1 MRGKIIRGIAG
12 FYDISTGEGRVYR
25 TRARGV
31 FRNLGIKPL
40 VGDDVEFDV
49 ISEKDSEGNL
59 VRVLER
65 KNTLLRPAAANIDA
79 ALIVFALTD
88 PEPNLNLLDRF
99 LLHMDVQGI
108 PVTAF
113 FNKSDL
119 DPGTLTERYRSVYR
133 NAGCGFL
140 AGSVHTRETEEE
152 IRRFLRGKTTVLA
165 GPSGVGKSS
174 LTNLLFGGERMEVG
188 ELSRKIRRGKQTTRH
203 TELFHLEQDT
213 FVLDTPGFT
222 SLEVQGIGAEELQ
235 FYYPEFEAFRPDC
248 RFTGCR
254 HLKEGENICAV
265 RRAVKAGSIPME
277 RYENYTQI
285 YYDLKEK
292 ERL

>member
-1 MRGKIIRGIAG
+1 MRGKIVKAISG
-12 FYDISTGEGRVYR
+12 FYYISTGGGRIYQ
-25 TRARGV
+25 TRAKGV

-40 VGDDVEFDV
+40 VGDDVGFDV
-49 ISEKDSEGNL
+49 ISEKDGEGNL
-59 VRVLER
+59 TEVLPR

-79 ALIVFALTD
+79 ALVVFALTD

-99 LLHMDVQGI
+99 LLHMDAREI

-119 DPGTLTERYRSVYR
+119 AGGEKAEKYRSIYK

-140 AGSVHTRETEEE
+140 TGSVQTRETEEE
-152 IRRFLRGKTTVLA
+152 IRDFLRGKTTVLA

-174 LTNLLFGGERMEVG
+174 LTNLLFGETTMEVG
-188 ELSRKIRRGKQTTRH
+188 ELSKKIRRGKQTTRH
-203 TELFHLEQDT
+203 TELFHIEQDT
-213 FVLDTPGFT
+213 FLLDTPGFT
-222 SLEVQGIGAEELQ
+222 SLEVQGIASGELQ
-235 FYYPEFEAFRPDC
+235 FYYPEFEPYRSDC
-248 RFTGCR
+248 RFTGCL
-254 HLKEGENICAV
+254 HLKEAENICGV
-265 RRAVKAGSIPME
+265 KRAVKAGGIPQE
-277 RYENYTQI
+277 RYLNYTQI